1 MLDKKKIIVTFLTMA
16 TLILSFFIISI
27 SSLPKP
33 VSSTVKIKTIPYETL
48 VANCDKA
55 TTSPSECVGDYI
67 RTIAQAK
74 GFPLAQASLLAYA
87 KEDDGFLGKCHAIGH
102 LVGKWSYKEYGLKI
116 INEIVDVCGFS
127 IGHGYMEE
135 AGKNLTNEEF
145 ASTFTKFCTKA
156 KDISDCVHG
165 MGHGLSTAGFTF
177 QKADLLCQNIN
188 ALYPNIFGEK
198 KNSYNVLCMEG
209 VMMEKLV
216 ANPKEW
222 SSINTLEASIL
233 PCTGLSTFSYYGC
246 RDIALRN
253 YVMSGDLYNNS
264 RALTLKRLEETSNYC
279 KPFKGEELFYCSG
292 HVGYNLSE
300 ITGVVNLDKTMAE
313 LAFKTCSKLNED
325 SCYAPYFSSLYSLS
339 NNNSSLLLNYCA
351 LFSSN
356 IKGKCE
362 EVIKLA

>member
-1 MLDKKKIIVTFLTMA
+1 MLDKKKIIITFLFVS
-16 TLILSFFIISI
+16 TLILSFFIISL

-33 VSSTVKIKTIPYETL
+33 VISTVKIKTIPYKTL

-55 TTSPSECVGDYI
+55 TTSPSECIADYI
-67 RTIAQAK
+67 RTIAKAK
-74 GFPLAQASLLAYA
+74 GFPSAQASLLAYA
-87 KEDDGFLGKCHAIGH
+87 EEEDGFQGKCHTIGH

-135 AGKNLTNEEF
+135 AGKSLSNEEF
-145 ASTFTKFCTKA
+145 ASIFIKFCTKA

-177 QKADLLCQNIN
+177 QKADLLCQKIN
-188 ALYPNIFGEK
+188 NLYPAIFGEHTY
-198 KNSYNVLCMEG
+198 SYNVLCTEG
-209 VMMEKLV
+209 VMMEKLL
-216 ANPKEW
+216 AEPKLW
-222 SSINTLEASIL
+222 SGIKTLEASIL
-233 PCTGLSTFSYYGC
+233 PCSGLSTFSYYGC

-253 YVMSGDLYNNS
+253 YVMSGELYSNS
-264 RALTLKRLEETSNYC
+264 KALTLKRLEEISNYC
-279 KPFKGEELFYCSG
+279 KAFKDEELFYCSG
-292 HVGYNLSE
+292 HVGYTLSE
-300 ITGVVNLDKTMAE
+300 ITGVGKLDATTAK
-313 LAFKTCSKLNED
+313 LALKTCTGLNEP

-339 NNNSSLLLNYCA
+339 NNNTSLLLKYCS

-362 EVIKLA
+362 EVIK

>member
-1 MLDKKKIIVTFLTMA
+1 MLDKKKIIITFLFVS
-16 TLILSFFIISI
+16 TLILSFFIISL

-33 VSSTVKIKTIPYETL
+33 VISTVKIKTIPYKTL

-55 TTSPSECVGDYI
+55 TTSPSECIADYI
-67 RTIAQAK
+67 RTIAKAK
-74 GFPLAQASLLAYA
+74 GFPSAQASLLAYA
-87 KEDDGFLGKCHAIGH
+87 EEEDGFQGKCHTIGH

-135 AGKNLTNEEF
+135 AGKSLSNEEF
-145 ASTFTKFCTKA
+145 ASIFIKFCTKA

-177 QKADLLCQNIN
+177 QKADLLCQKIN
-188 ALYPNIFGEK
+188 NLYPAIFGEHTY
-198 KNSYNVLCMEG
+198 SYNVLCTEG
-209 VMMEKLV
+209 VMMEKLL
-216 ANPKEW
+216 AEPKLW
-222 SSINTLEASIL
+222 SGIKTLEASIL
-233 PCTGLSTFSYYGC
+233 PCSGLSTFSYYGC

-253 YVMSGDLYNNS
+253 YVMSGELYSNS
-264 RALTLKRLEETSNYC
+264 KALTLKRLEEISNYC
-279 KPFKGEELFYCSG
+279 KAFKDEELFYCSG
-292 HVGYNLSE
+292 HVGYTLSE
-300 ITGVVNLDKTMAE
+300 ITGVGMLDATTAK
-313 LAFKTCSKLNED
+313 LALKTCTGLNEP

-339 NNNSSLLLNYCA
+339 NNNTSLLLKYCS

-362 EVIKLA
+362 EVIK

>member
-1 MLDKKKIIVTFLTMA
+1 MLDKKKIIATFLAMA

-33 VSSTVKIKTIPYETL
+33 VNSTVKIETIPYGTL

-55 TTSPSECVGDYI
+55 TTSPSECIGEYI

-74 GFPLAQASLLAYA
+74 GFSSAQASLLNYA
-87 KEDDGFLGKCHAIGH
+87 QEDDGFLGKCHAIGH

-135 AGKNLTNEEF
+135 AGKNLSNEEF
-145 ASTFTKFCTKA
+145 ASTFTEFCTKA

-177 QKADLLCQNIN
+177 QKADLLCQKIN
-188 ALYPNIFGEK
+188 DLYPNIFGEY

-209 VMMEKLV
+209 VMMEKLL
-216 ANPKEW
+216 AEPKQW

-253 YVMSGDLYNNS
+253 YVMSGDLYSNS

-313 LAFKTCSKLNED
+313 LAIKTCSGLIED

-339 NNNSSLLLNYCA
+339 NNNTSLLLDYCA

-356 IKGKCE
+356 IKGICE
-362 EVIKLA
+362 EEIK